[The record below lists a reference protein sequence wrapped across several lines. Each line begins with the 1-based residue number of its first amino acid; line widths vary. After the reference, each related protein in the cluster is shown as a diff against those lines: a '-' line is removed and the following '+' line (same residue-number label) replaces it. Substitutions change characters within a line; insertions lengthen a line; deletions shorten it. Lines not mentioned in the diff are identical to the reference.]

1 MKKSTNIAMAALAA
15 MAVMAAV
22 AVSGCQW
29 IANSGREWVAKALIG
44 NGVSAETQIE
54 AGEFNA
60 ISVPSFI
67 DVYYTQTQGEQ
78 SITLTCDENLT
89 EYFVIEVEEGV
100 LKVRN
105 KPAPII
111 CPKAKTFLAVSSPVL
126 NQVKLSGSGNF
137 KITSPIQVDG
147 DFSVKL
153 SGSGDFDAAG
163 AIQCVDFAASTSGS
177 GDAEIKAISA
187 ASASFKSSGS
197 GDLESRGVTAKEITI
212 VLSGSGDCELE
223 CKDAGTIDAKLSG
236 SGDAILSGS
245 ARAIVNISDTGS
257 GRFDMNRLSI
267 TGK

>member
-1 MKKSTNIAMAALAA
+1 MKKSALFAAV
-15 MAVMAAV
+15 VMAAV

-29 IANSGREWVAKALIG
+29 IANGGREWVAKALIG

-54 AGEFNA
+54 AGEFST

-67 DVYYTQTQGEQ
+67 DVYYTQTTGEQ

-89 EYFVIEVEEGV
+89 EYFVIEVEDGV
-100 LKVRN
+100 LEVRN

-111 CPKAKTFLAVSSPVL
+111 CPKVKTFLAVSSPAL
-126 NQVKLSGSGNF
+126 SMVKLSGSGDF
-137 KITSPIQVDG
+137 QITGPLQVDG
-147 DFSVKL
+147 DFTIKL

-187 ASASFKSSGS
+187 TSASFKSSGS
-197 GDLESRGVTAKEITI
+197 GDLESRGVTAEEITI
-212 VLSGSGDCELE
+212 TLSGSGDCVLE
-223 CKDAGTIDAKLSG
+223 CNDAGTIDAKLSG

-245 ARAIVNISDTGS
+245 ARAIVNISDSGS

>member
-1 MKKSTNIAMAALAA
+1 MKKSALIV

-29 IANSGREWVAKALIG
+29 ITNGGREWVAKALIG

-54 AGEFNA
+54 VGEFNA

-67 DVYYTQTQGEQ
+67 DVYYTQTPGEQ
-78 SITLTCDENLT
+78 SITLTCDENLV

-111 CPKAKTFLAVSSPVL
+111 CPKAKTFLAVSSPAL

-147 DFSVKL
+147 DFAVKL

-197 GDLESRGVTAKEITI
+197 GDLESRGITAEEITI

-245 ARAIVNISDTGS
+245 ARAIVNISDSGS
-257 GRFDMNRLSI
+257 GRFDMNRLTI

>member
-1 MKKSTNIAMAALAA
+1 MAALAA

-29 IANSGREWVAKALIG
+29 ITNSVREWVAKALIG

-54 AGEFNA
+54 VGEFNA

-100 LKVRN
+100 LVVRN

-111 CPKAKTFLAVSSPVL
+111 CPKAKTFLAVRSPVL

>member
-1 MKKSTNIAMAALAA
+1 MKKSALIA

-29 IANSGREWVAKALIG
+29 ITKALIG
-44 NGVSAETQIE
+44 NGVSVETQIE
-54 AGEFNA
+54 AGEFSA

-67 DVYYTQTQGEQ
+67 DVYYTQTTGEQ

-89 EYFVIEVEEGV
+89 EYFIIEVEDGV
-100 LKVRN
+100 LEVRN

-111 CPKAKTFLAVSSPVL
+111 CPKTKTFLAVSSPVL

-137 KITSPIQVDG
+137 KITSPLQVDG
-147 DFSVKL
+147 DFSLKL

-177 GDAEIKAISA
+177 GDAEIKSIIATL
-187 ASASFKSSGS
+187 ASFKSSGS
-197 GDLESRGVTAKEITI
+197 GDLESRGVTAEEITI
-212 VLSGSGDCELE
+212 TLSGSGDCELQ
-223 CKDAGTIDAKLSG
+223 CNDAGTIDAKLSG

-245 ARAIVNISDTGS
+245 ARAIVNISDSGS